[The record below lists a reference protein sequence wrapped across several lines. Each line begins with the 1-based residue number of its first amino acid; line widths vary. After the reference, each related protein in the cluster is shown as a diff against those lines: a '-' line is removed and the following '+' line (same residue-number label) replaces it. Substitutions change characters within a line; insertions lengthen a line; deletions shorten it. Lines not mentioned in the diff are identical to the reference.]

1 MMKMKTH
8 NASMQSAMLLIL
20 LLNTTVSVFSQRRH
34 IEHKP
39 INDLAMISNDLKYAS
54 TNGTDGYGFIW
65 DLETG
70 RPIHSIGP
78 IDGPNAQIFINPEGT
93 MKLIRSGGKISIS
106 PILDS
111 TVLHTYPDSHINTIL
126 GIAKGTGHII
136 YLDTLSYHGKHN
148 LWKME
153 LDGKTRDKLLEF
165 STLSNYVN
173 YQRTDYYT
181 PDIFYRLVDDNTH
194 IIYYNFAKNG
204 KLYDFSVKKYAVT
217 EVKTGKSK
225 GIDYSDKEGY
235 KLNEP
240 FFYNGSFLVSEN
252 SNEEV
257 RLTNSSGV
265 AFYEKGSPYI
275 GKFFSGNYEN
285 LSIDQSA
292 DGSMI
297 VAVNLFSNYSKTI
310 GIRENFNLFGT

>member
-1 MMKMKTH
+1 MKTH

-217 EVKTGKSK
+217 EVKTGNSK
-225 GIDYSDKEGY
+225 GSDYSDKEGY